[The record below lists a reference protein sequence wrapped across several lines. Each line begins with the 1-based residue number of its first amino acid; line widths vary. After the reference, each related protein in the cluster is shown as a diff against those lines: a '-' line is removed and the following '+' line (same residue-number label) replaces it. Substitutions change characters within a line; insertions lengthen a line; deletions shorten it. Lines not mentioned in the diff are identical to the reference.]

1 MHTYFFVHSR
11 SQRTCAH
18 QINEQSMRSL
28 TLPTIDVQKLDMVV
42 IRMLMMCGWVS
53 LLTLT
58 NKWPA

>member
-1 MHTYFFVHSR
+1 
-11 SQRTCAH
+11 
-18 QINEQSMRSL
+18 MRSL
-28 TLPTIDVQKLDMVV
+28 TLPTINVQKLDMVV